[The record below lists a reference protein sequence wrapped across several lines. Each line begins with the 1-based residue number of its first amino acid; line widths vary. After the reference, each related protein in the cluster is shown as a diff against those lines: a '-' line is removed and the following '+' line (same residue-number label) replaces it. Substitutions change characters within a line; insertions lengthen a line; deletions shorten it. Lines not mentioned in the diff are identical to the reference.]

1 MGAEEV
7 SRLTPPNG
15 TSQVEVTKK
24 SNVGISSLFSTYAM
38 SESVAVHIRV
48 ATVADL
54 DELAAM
60 NQRAFIS
67 SPPQTYF
74 SGANAPLTMDSKDEK
89 RRNNQTRFLKFL
101 IRRSWSLG
109 ARITVAVIPGGE
121 NGADRIVGATIW
133 RPPITGENKSPSMLS
148 ALRMGLFSVL
158 VSWGISAMTR
168 ISDLVQSSEHV
179 LEDGYASRNLP
190 GTPEDSWYLQLAGV
204 DPDFQGK
211 GYMSM
216 LLQEAFKHAPDAT
229 FTLEATTPRSRDV
242 YKHYAFEVVRE
253 VVVGKGKVDG
263 LGVNASGDAATGF
276 PIYPMIKV
284 P

>member
-1 MGAEEV
+1 MPSDA
-7 SRLTPPNG
+7 PPR
-15 TSQVEVTKK
+15 
-24 SNVGISSLFSTYAM
+24 A
-38 SESVAVHIRV
+38 HIRV

-60 NQRAFIS
+60 NQRAFLS
-67 SPPQTYF
+67 SPPQSYF
-74 SGANAPLTMDSKDEK
+74 SGANAPLTTDRKDEK
-89 RRNNQTRFLKFL
+89 RRNNQTTFLRFL

-109 ARITVAVIPGGE
+109 ARITVVVIPGIGE
-121 NGADRIVGATIW
+121 SGTDRIIAATIW
-133 RPPITGENKSPSMLS
+133 RPPVTGDSKPPSMLS
-148 ALRMGLFSVL
+148 ALWMGLFSVL
-158 VSWGISAMTR
+158 MNWGIGAMTR

-179 LEDGYASRNLP
+179 LGDGYAERKLP

-216 LLQEAFKHAPDAT
+216 LLQEAFRNAPNAT
-229 FTLEATTPRSRDV
+229 FTLEATTPRARDV
-242 YKHYAFEVVRE
+242 YKHYAFDVTQVVRE
-253 VVVGKGKVDG
+253 VVVGKGKVDA